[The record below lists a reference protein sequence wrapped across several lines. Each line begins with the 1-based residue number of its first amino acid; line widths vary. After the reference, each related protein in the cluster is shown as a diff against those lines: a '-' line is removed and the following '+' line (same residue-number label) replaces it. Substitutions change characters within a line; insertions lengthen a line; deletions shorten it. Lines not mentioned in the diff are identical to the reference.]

1 MSRCRNCGWWNH
13 PPAPVCRRCLSRD
26 IHSEALSGRATVQAF
41 TINRHQWSPE
51 ASTDAYVIAIREFP
65 EQEGLRLTTNI
76 IHCPPEAVAIGMPV
90 KVVFEPVADVAL
102 PSSNPTAEG
111 ARSST
116 RRGRT
121 RHPLCTFSRSRS
133 EW

>member
-26 IHSEALSGRATVQAF
+26 IHSEVLSGRATVQAF

-51 ASTDAYVIAIREFP
+51 ASTDPYVIAIVEFP

-76 IHCPPEAVAIGMPV
+76 INCPPEAVAIGMAV
-90 KVVFEPVADVAL
+90 KVVFEPLADVAL
-102 PSSNPTAEG
+102 PLFEPD
-111 ARSST
+111 R
-116 RRGRT
+116 
-121 RHPLCTFSRSRS
+121 
-133 EW
+133 